1 MKQAS
6 DWNDEI
12 SNDPGMAS
20 DLIKLIEDIQEDAF
34 KSGVAHCCRRLNNA
48 SSIAGKEE
56 QLAIMTDYGIPKNHW
71 FTKSFVALPPD
82 HPNDLA

>member
-12 SNDPGMAS
+12 HNDPGMAS
-20 DLIKLIEDIQEDAF
+20 DLTALINDIQEDAF
-34 KSGVAHCCRRLNNA
+34 KAGVEYACRLGLKFNPQPGSEAER
-48 SSIAGKEE
+48 K
-56 QLAIMTDYGIPKNHW
+56 
-71 FTKSFVALPPD
+71 ALDWMKQPLHD